1 MPCSLSSIWRWSSPG
16 WFFSKS
22 NAPAKPEAPNPDAN
36 KVVGYFAVTKN
47 LSVFTVIVSLVALV
61 GCTVGPDYE
70 PPPLE
75 QEVPDAW
82 KSAAAEEIEAVG
94 SPLET
99 WWTTLND
106 PKLVELIHEARLTN
120 LSVLTAAARV
130 REARAQLGIATGQYY
145 PDVILDGTYTR
156 QQPSENSAQIP
167 LPGVTDEFD
176 LYDLGVGFQWE
187 IDVFG
192 RLRRGAESARAGLEA
207 SIEDYR
213 DVMVVLMADLAA
225 NYVEVRTLQERIKY
239 GRANVEAQAESLQL
253 TRDRFDA
260 GLSPLTDVTQAEYNL
275 ANSQAGL
282 PRLEARLEAA
292 INRLAVLLGKPPG
305 AVDDLLTGE
314 WKIPDPDEGLTLGL
328 PADLLRRRPDIRTAE
343 RQLASQTALIGVAK
357 ADLYPTFSLSGVLAL
372 QSLDSSNF
380 FESESTTWSLVPGL
394 RWNIFSGGKIRNNI
408 RVQEARTEQLLFA
421 YERTVLFALDE
432 VESTMVAYEREK
444 VRRDRLYEAVDA
456 SQRTVELVKT
466 QYMSG
471 LTDFLNLLDAQ
482 RTLASQQDSWA
493 ESEGQVVQNLI
504 ALNRALGG
512 GWGPPD
518 PDNTP
523 KEDAEQITSTIDSAG
538 SEP

>member
-1 MPCSLSSIWRWSSPG
+1 MFSSRRCRPL
-16 WFFSKS
+16 
-22 NAPAKPEAPNPDAN
+22 
-36 KVVGYFAVTKN
+36 VGV
-47 LSVFTVIVSLVALV
+47 LLVAAL

-70 PPPLE
+70 PPALE

-82 KSAAAEEIEAVG
+82 KSAAAEEIEEVG

-99 WWTTLND
+99 WWATLND
-106 PKLVELIHEARLTN
+106 PKLVEIIHEARLEN
-120 LSVLTAAARV
+120 LGLQIAAARV
-130 REARAQLGIATGQYY
+130 EEARARLGIATGRYY
-145 PDVILDGTYTR
+145 PDVIVDGSYSR
-156 QQPSENSAQIP
+156 IDPSENSTQIP
-167 LPGVTDEFD
+167 LPGASDTFD
-176 LYDLGVGFQWE
+176 LYNLGVGFGWE

-207 SIEDYR
+207 SVEDYR
-213 DVMVVLMADLAA
+213 DVIVILMADVAA
-225 NYVEVRTLQERIKY
+225 NYIEVRTLQERIKY
-239 GRANVEAQAESLQL
+239 GRANVEAQSGSLQL
-253 TRDRFDA
+253 TQDRFDA

-275 ANSQAGL
+275 ANSQAAI
-282 PRLEARLEAA
+282 PSLEARLQAA
-292 INRLAVLLGKPPG
+292 INVLAVLLGKPPG

-314 WKIPDPDEGLTLGL
+314 SAIPDPKEGVTLGI
-328 PADLLRRRPDIRTAE
+328 PADLLRRRPDIRAAE

-357 ADLYPTFSLSGVLAL
+357 ADLYPTFSLAGILAL
-372 QSLDSSNF
+372 ESFDSSDF
-380 FESESTTWSLVPGL
+380 FDGDSVTWSLVPGL
-394 RWNIFSGGKIRNNI
+394 RWNIFSAGKIRNNI
-408 RVQEARTEQLLFA
+408 RVQEAITQQLLLS
-421 YERTVLFALDE
+421 YERSVLFALGE

-456 SQRTVELVKT
+456 STRTVELVRT

-471 LTDFLNLLDAQ
+471 LTGFLNLLDAQ
-482 RTLASQQDSWA
+482 RTLATQQDSWA
-493 ESEGQVVQNLI
+493 DSEGQVIQNLI

>member
-1 MPCSLSSIWRWSSPG
+1 VNLKLSIL
-16 WFFSKS
+16 
-22 NAPAKPEAPNPDAN
+22 
-36 KVVGYFAVTKN
+36 VT
-47 LSVFTVIVSLVALV
+47 LLGVFV

-70 PPPLE
+70 VPEL
-75 QEVPDAW
+75 QQQVPDAW
-82 KSAAAEEIEAVG
+82 KSAAAEDIEGPG

-106 PKLVELIHEARLTN
+106 PKLVELIQEARMSS
-120 LSVLTAAARV
+120 LSVQIAAARV
-130 REARAQLGIATGQYY
+130 REARARLGIATGQYY
-145 PDVILDGTYTR
+145 PDVIVDGSYART
-156 QQPSENSAQIP
+156 QPSENNVQLP
-167 LPGVTDEFD
+167 LPGLSEEFD
-176 LYDLGVGFQWE
+176 TYDLGVGFNWE

-192 RLRRGAESARAGLEA
+192 RLRRGAESARAGLEV

-213 DVMVVLMADLAA
+213 DVMAILMADVAA
-225 NYVEVRTLQERIKY
+225 NYVEIRTLQDRLRY
-239 GRANVEAQAESLQL
+239 GRANVDAQSDSLQL
-253 TRDRFDA
+253 TQDRFDA

-275 ANSQAGL
+275 ANSQAAI
-282 PRLEARLEAA
+282 PRLEAQLQAA
-292 INRLAVLLGKPPG
+292 VNRLAVLLGKPPG
-305 AVDDLLTGE
+305 AVDDLLSGE
-314 WKIPDPDEGLTLGL
+314 TAIPDPDEKSIVGL
-328 PADLLRRRPDIRTAE
+328 PVDLLRRRPDIRGAE

-357 ADLYPTFSLSGVLAL
+357 ADLYPTFSLAGVLAL
-372 QSLDSSNF
+372 QSLDSNNF

-408 RVQEARTEQLLFA
+408 RVQEARTEQLLFL
-421 YERTVLFALDE
+421 YEQTVLFALDE

-456 SQRTVELVKT
+456 SQRTVELVTT

-482 RTLASQQDSWA
+482 RTLANQQDSYA

-518 PDNTP
+518 TEATP
-523 KEDAEQITSTIDSAG
+523 KETAEEISSTIPSDG

>member
-1 MPCSLSSIWRWSSPG
+1 M
-16 WFFSKS
+16 
-22 NAPAKPEAPNPDAN
+22 
-36 KVVGYFAVTKN
+36 
-47 LSVFTVIVSLVALV
+47 VAAL

-70 PPPLE
+70 APPLE
-75 QEVPDAW
+75 QEIPDAW
-82 KSAAAEEIEAVG
+82 KSSAAEEIEATG

-106 PKLVELIHEARLTN
+106 PKLVELIQEARNQN
-120 LSVLTAAARV
+120 LSLQIAAERV
-130 REARAQLGIATGQYY
+130 QEARARLGIATGQYY
-145 PDVILDGTYTR
+145 PDIVLDGTYSRTD
-156 QQPSENSAQIP
+156 PSDNSTQIP
-167 LPGVTDEFD
+167 LPGVTDPFD
-176 LYDLGVGFQWE
+176 LYNIGVGFNWE

-213 DVMVVLMADLAA
+213 DVMVILMADVAA
-225 NYVEVRTLQERIKY
+225 NYIEVRTLQDRIKY
-239 GRANVEAQAESLQL
+239 GRANVEAQAGSLQL

-275 ANSQAGL
+275 ANSQAAI
-282 PRLEARLEAA
+282 PALEAGLAA
-292 INRLAVLLGKPPG
+292 ATNRLAVLLGKPPG
-305 AVDDLLTGE
+305 AVDDLLTE
-314 WKIPDPDEGLTLGL
+314 ESTLPDPDEGVTLGI
-328 PADLLRRRPDIRTAE
+328 PADLLRRRPDVRAAE
-343 RQLASQTALIGVAK
+343 RLLASQTALIGVAK
-357 ADLYPTFSLSGVLAL
+357 ADLYPTFSLAGILAL
-372 QSLDSSNF
+372 ESLDSGDLLDSG
-380 FESESTTWSLVPGL
+380 STTWSLVPGL

-408 RVQEARTEQLLFA
+408 RVQEAVTQQLLFS
-421 YERTVLFALDE
+421 YEQTVLFALDE

-444 VRRDRLYEAVDA
+444 VRRNHLYEAVDA
-456 SQRTVELVKT
+456 SNRTVELVRT

-493 ESEGQVVQNLI
+493 ESEGRVVQNLI

-523 KEDAEQITSTIDSAG
+523 KEEAEVISSTIDSPG

>member
-1 MPCSLSSIWRWSSPG
+1 VNTKLSIL
-16 WFFSKS
+16 
-22 NAPAKPEAPNPDAN
+22 
-36 KVVGYFAVTKN
+36 V
-47 LSVFTVIVSLVALV
+47 LSLVVLF

-70 PPPLE
+70 KPEFE

-82 KSAAAEEIEAVG
+82 KTAAAEDLEGPG
-94 SPLET
+94 SPIET
-99 WWTTLND
+99 WWTILND
-106 PKLVELIHEARLTN
+106 PELVEVIHEARGNN
-120 LSVLTAAARV
+120 LAVLIAAARV
-130 REARAQLGIATGQYY
+130 REARAQLGIATGSYY
-145 PDVILDGTYTR
+145 PDVIVDGSYAR
-156 QQPSENSAQIP
+156 QQPSENNAQIP
-167 LPGVTDEFD
+167 FPGAGDAFD
-176 LYDLGVGFQWE
+176 SYDLGVGFQWE

-213 DVMVVLMADLAA
+213 DVMVILMADVAA
-225 NYVEVRTLQERIKY
+225 NYVEVRTLQDRIKY
-239 GRANVEAQAESLQL
+239 GRANVEAQSDSLQL
-253 TRDRFDA
+253 TQDRFDA

-275 ANSQAGL
+275 ANSQASI
-282 PRLEARLEAA
+282 PRLEAGLAAA

-314 WKIPDPDEGLTLGL
+314 SAIPDPDETISLGL
-328 PADLLRRRPDIRTAE
+328 PADLLRRRPDIRAAE

-357 ADLYPTFSLSGVLAL
+357 ADLYPTFSLSGILAL
-372 QSLDSSNF
+372 QSLDSSNL
-380 FESESTTWSLVPGL
+380 FESDSTTWSLVPGL

-408 RVQEARTEQLLFA
+408 RVQEARTEQLLFL
-421 YERTVLFALDE
+421 YEQTVLFALDE

-444 VRRDRLYEAVDA
+444 VRRQRLFEAVDA

-482 RTLASQQDSWA
+482 RTLATQQDSYA

-523 KEDAEQITSTIDSAG
+523 KEDAEVIYSTIESAE